1 MCNQSE
7 LLLHALFYCMSCR
20 RFKVILC
27 NSQIDLGIKTTQR
40 FGCDNAVF
48 EFKKEFLLIHC
59 GWRKAHSLHS
69 CLEPLCMRIC
79 MTKLVYWLALMCN
92 TLRFAIS
99 Q

>member
-1 MCNQSE
+1 MAGGFFLHCITGKGDVNGISE
-7 LLLHALFYCMSCR
+7 E
-20 RFKVILC
+20 
-27 NSQIDLGIKTTQR
+27 IKTTQS